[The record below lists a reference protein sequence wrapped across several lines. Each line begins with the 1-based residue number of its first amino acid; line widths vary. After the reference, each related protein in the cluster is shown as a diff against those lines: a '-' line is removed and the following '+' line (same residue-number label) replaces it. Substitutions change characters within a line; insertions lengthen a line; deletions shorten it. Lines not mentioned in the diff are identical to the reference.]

1 MLTLVKSRQTIA
13 EFGEFWELFPRRVGK
28 KDARHAFDRIR
39 WTPELWE
46 EVKAA
51 IQNWSRS
58 EQWLKDGGAFIPYPS
73 TWLRGERWEDEMDV
87 SIKVTYCK
95 WRGCTKPA
103 TTVLNGSD
111 LCEGHNQARKRGESP
126 V

>member
-1 MLTLVKSRQTIA
+1 MLRLVREELVMGT
-13 EFGEFWELFPRRVGK
+13 FDEFWELYPRKIAK
-28 KDARHAFDRIR
+28 KDARSAWQRIKV
-39 WTPELWE
+39 TQEIWE
-46 EVKAA
+46 RIV
-51 IQNWSRS
+51 RS
-58 EQWLKDGGAFIPYPS
+58 IEAHKRTESWLERGGIYIPYAS
-73 TWLRGERWEDEMDV
+73 TWLNGERWDDEIQVD
-87 SIKVTYCK
+87 IQVTYCK